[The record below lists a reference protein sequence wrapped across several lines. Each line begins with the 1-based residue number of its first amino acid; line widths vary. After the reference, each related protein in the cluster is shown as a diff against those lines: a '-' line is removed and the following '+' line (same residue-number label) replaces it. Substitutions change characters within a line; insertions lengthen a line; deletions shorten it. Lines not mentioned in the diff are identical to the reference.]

1 MRRYSIAA
9 ALLVLVAL
17 GFATAAQAD
26 VVITD
31 QQYVRHDGGTDATI
45 LDCNNPATTPAPG
58 GDGSSNRQQNEPTAA
73 VDPLNP
79 LHMTAG
85 ANDYCAVQTI
95 TDAWAGFYYSATGG
109 TSWTNSLLPG
119 YSTDTSSLGR
129 ASPLFGF
136 VAGSGDPVQDWDRNK
151 HVYYAG
157 IAFNRVHPQN
167 GSIWLARYAWPDVAT
182 APTYEFTTLVSRG
195 TPGVAGIFEDK
206 VELGVDIGTASPFQG
221 NVYVCWAR
229 YTGNG
234 NNAIELATST
244 DGGHTFT
251 IQRISDGVHGNQ
263 SCDVAVTRTGVV
275 FVTWRQFEFAPGAG
289 VPQKQRDAVMW
300 VRSTDG
306 GQTFTGPAEAF
317 KFIHWD
323 MTDRS
328 LTGART
334 RDCGDGPSACQS
346 GYVFGRVDSGPR
358 NGADPAAGEG
368 DEAYVVIEATVPGT
382 ETATG
387 TTYGTVANGTGS
399 QGSIYFS
406 KTTNGGASWTP
417 PTRIDPQAKGHQFY
431 PDVDIDNGVLYAV
444 YHDSRAD
451 NASGPPG
458 TAADYRTVPFANV
471 WVGGAA
477 GAIAGIGLE
486 TWYSSSTDGGASWS
500 HAKASDVTY
509 LQNYEQFG
517 NRDVPFFGDYNYV
530 DVAGS
535 KVLMNWTDSRDTV
548 AGTDPR
554 YDDPAVAPDNGTDG
568 FDVLQ
573 CRVFTGGMWSADNC
587 PNAGGL
593 NQNIYGLVVG

>member
-1 MRRYSIAA
+1 MRKYGIAA
-9 ALLVLVAL
+9 ALLALVGL

-26 VVITD
+26 VAITD
-31 QQYVRHDGGTDATI
+31 QAYVRHDGGTDATI
-45 LDCNNPATTPAPG
+45 LDCNSPATTPAPG

-73 VDPLNP
+73 IDPLNP
-79 LHMTAG
+79 MHMTAG

-95 TDAWAGFYYSATGG
+95 TDAWAGLYYSSNGG
-109 TSWTNSLLPG
+109 GSWTNSLLPG
-119 YSTDTSSLGR
+119 YPTDTSAAGQE
-129 ASPLFGF
+129 SPLFNF
-136 VAGSGDPVQDWDRNK
+136 VVAAGDPVQDWDRSK

-167 GSIWLARYAWPDVAT
+167 GSIWLGRYTWPDVAT

-206 VELGVDIGTASPFQG
+206 VELGVDIGTASPHQG

-229 YTGNG
+229 FTGAG

-244 DGGHTFT
+244 DGGRTFD

-263 SCDVAVTRTGVV
+263 NCDIAVSRTGMV
-275 FVTWRQFEFAPGAG
+275 FVTWRQFASTP
-289 VPQKQRDAVMW
+289 KQPDAVMW

-306 GQTFTGPAEAF
+306 GRTFTKPAEAF
-317 KFIHWD
+317 RFIHWD
-323 MTDRS
+323 VTDRRLS
-328 LTGART
+328 GARA
-334 RDCGDGPSACQS
+334 RDCGDGPLACQS
-346 GYVFGRVDSGPR
+346 GYVFGRADSGPR
-358 NGADPAAGEG
+358 NGADPVAGEG

-387 TTYGTVANGTGS
+387 TTYGTVTNGVGS

-406 KTTNGGASWTP
+406 KTTNGGASWTT
-417 PTRIDPQAKGHQFY
+417 PTRIDPVAKGHQFY
-431 PDVDIDNGVLYAV
+431 SDIDVDNGVLYAV

-451 NASGPPG
+451 NSSGPPG
-458 TAADYRTVPFANV
+458 TAGDYRTVPFGNV
-471 WVGGAA
+471 YVGGAA
-477 GAIAGIGLE
+477 GSVAGIGLE
-486 TWYSSSTDGGASWS
+486 TRYSSSTDGGASWS
-500 HAKASDVTY
+500 HAPASAVTY

-568 FDVLQ
+568 FDVFQ
-573 CRVFTGGMWSADNC
+573 CRVFSGGTWSADNC

-593 NQNIYGLVVG
+593 NQNIYGLVLG